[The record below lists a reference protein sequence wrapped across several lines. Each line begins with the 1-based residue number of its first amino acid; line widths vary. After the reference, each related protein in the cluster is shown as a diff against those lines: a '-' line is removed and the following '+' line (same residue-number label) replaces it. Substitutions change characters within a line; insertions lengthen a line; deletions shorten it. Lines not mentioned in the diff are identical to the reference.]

1 MSIENGWFNENET
14 MWEGMSVFGLRRR
27 SAFRF
32 ESEGSVISREIKISG
47 REMDGI
53 GGVGHLGV

>member
-1 MSIENGWFNENET
+1 MGRYECIWF
-14 MWEGMSVFGLRRR
+14 VK
-27 SAFRF
+27 F